1 MPYLLDADWVIQAL
15 AKRSPAVEVV
25 REIGPADLAIS
36 WVTVGEIYEGGF
48 GGRNPQAELAT
59 LRAFLQP
66 IQALGLDDAV
76 ITRFAELRA
85 LLRRQGQL
93 IRRTKVIGRFPGET
107 SCLSLCW
114 AVLDLVVGGGRGPGL
129 TDLTAV
135 DVTSLSPT
143 QTGRVVSRQVV

>member
-93 IRRTKVIGRFPGET
+93 IPDFDIIVGATALEHNLTALTFNVRH
-107 SCLSLCW
+107 LS
-114 AVLDLVVGGGRGPGL
+114 RIPGL
-129 TDLTAV
+129 QIYKLP
-135 DVTSLSPT
+135 SE
-143 QTGRVVSRQVV
+143 R